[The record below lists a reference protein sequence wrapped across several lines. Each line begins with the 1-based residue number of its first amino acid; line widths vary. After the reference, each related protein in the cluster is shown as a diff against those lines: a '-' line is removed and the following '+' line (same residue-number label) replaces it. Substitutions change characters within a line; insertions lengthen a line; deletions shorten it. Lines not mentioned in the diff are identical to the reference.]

1 MIRPS
6 VKRESRMAVHASSNT
21 VRLDLA
27 RTKAHQNAMTSPA
40 APRQTELSTLP
51 KLALDLGPLLLF
63 FFVNGRWGI
72 FAATGAFMAATL
84 VSIAVTYAIVRR
96 VPMMPLVS
104 AVVVMIFGGLTLYL
118 QDEVFIKLKPTII
131 YSLFAVVLLGGL
143 LMRRPLLALVLDSVF
158 QLTEEGWKK
167 LTLRWG
173 LFFVAMAILNEIV
186 WRSVSTDTWVAF
198 KTFGFLPL
206 TIVFA
211 LAQTP
216 LMMRHAIEKRKR
228 P

>member
-1 MIRPS
+1 MTAPS
-6 VKRESRMAVHASSNT
+6 EANK
-21 VRLDLA
+21 
-27 RTKAHQNAMTSPA
+27 KNA
-40 APRQTELSTLP
+40 ELNPLL

-63 FFVNGRWGI
+63 FFVNLRWGI
-72 FAATGAFMAATL
+72 YAATGSFMAATL
-84 VSIAVTYAIVRR
+84 VSIVVTYALVRR
-96 VPMMPLVS
+96 IPMMPLVS

-131 YSLFAVVLLGGL
+131 YSLFAVLLLGGL
-143 LMRRPLLALVLDSVF
+143 LLRRPLLALVLDSMF
-158 QLTEEGWKK
+158 RLTDEGWRK

-186 WRSVSTDTWVAF
+186 WRSVSTDAWVAF

-211 LAQTP
+211 LAQAP
-216 LMMRHAIEKRKR
+216 LMMRHAADEKKNS
-228 P
+228 

>member
-1 MIRPS
+1 MTAPI
-6 VKRESRMAVHASSNT
+6 ET
-21 VRLDLA
+21 
-27 RTKAHQNAMTSPA
+27 NAKP
-40 APRQTELSTLP
+40 TELNPLL

-63 FFVNGRWGI
+63 FFANTRWGI

-84 VSIAVTYAIVRR
+84 VSIAVTYALARR

-104 AVVVMIFGGLTLYL
+104 AVVVMVFGGLTLYL

-131 YSLFAVVLLGGL
+131 YALFAAVLLGGL
-143 LMRRPLLALVLDSVF
+143 AFGRSLLAVVLDSVF
-158 QLTEEGWKK
+158 QLTEDGWKK
-167 LTLRWG
+167 LTQRWG

-198 KTFGFLPL
+198 KAFGFLPL
-206 TIVFA
+206 TILFA

-216 LMMRHAIEKRKR
+216 LMMRHGTEKKDS
-228 P
+228 

>member
-1 MIRPS
+1 
-6 VKRESRMAVHASSNT
+6 
-21 VRLDLA
+21 
-27 RTKAHQNAMTSPA
+27 MTAPA
-40 APRQTELSTLP
+40 APKPAELNPLL

-63 FFVNGRWGI
+63 FFANTRWGI

-84 VSIAVTYAIVRR
+84 VSITVTYALARR

-104 AVVVMIFGGLTLYL
+104 AVVVMVFGGLTLYL

-131 YSLFAVVLLGGL
+131 YALFAAVLLGGL
-143 LMRRPLLALVLDSVF
+143 AFGRSLLAVVLDSVF
-158 QLTEEGWKK
+158 QLTEDGWKK

-198 KTFGFLPL
+198 KAFGFLPL
-206 TIVFA
+206 TILFA

-216 LMMRHAIEKRKR
+216 LMMRHGTEKKDS
-228 P
+228 

>member
-1 MIRPS
+1 MTAPI
-6 VKRESRMAVHASSNT
+6 ET
-21 VRLDLA
+21 
-27 RTKAHQNAMTSPA
+27 NAKP
-40 APRQTELSTLP
+40 TELNPLL

-63 FFVNGRWGI
+63 FFANTRWGI

-84 VSIAVTYAIVRR
+84 VSIAVTYALARR

-104 AVVVMIFGGLTLYL
+104 AVVVMVFGGLTLYL

-131 YSLFAVVLLGGL
+131 YALFAAVLLGGL
-143 LMRRPLLALVLDSVF
+143 AFGRSLLAVVLDSVF
-158 QLTEEGWKK
+158 QLTEDGWKK

-198 KTFGFLPL
+198 KAFGFLPL
-206 TIVFA
+206 TILFA

-216 LMMRHAIEKRKR
+216 LMMRHGTEKKDS
-228 P
+228 